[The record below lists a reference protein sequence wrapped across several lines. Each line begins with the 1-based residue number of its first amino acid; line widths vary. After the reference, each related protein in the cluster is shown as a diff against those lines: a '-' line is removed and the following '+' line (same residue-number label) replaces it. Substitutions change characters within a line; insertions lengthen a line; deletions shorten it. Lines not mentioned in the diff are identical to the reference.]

1 MLAASCVNLGRPGGI
16 PVRWLFLLTMRFTF
30 RLLLVLVAVLAAVLL
45 TNTLR
50 LPNHQL
56 AALPTAPAPLLRPD
70 STTAHLAGALRLATV
85 SRTRYADT
93 DTVPFDQLSAYLQR
107 TFPLV
112 HQQLKLQTFSHYG
125 RLYEWPGT
133 DARLKPLLL
142 LAHQDVVPV
151 LPGTEGQW
159 TRPPFAGQVAGGYLY
174 GRGALDDKLNIIGQL
189 EAVEYLLRTHF
200 RPRRTVLLAFG
211 HDEETQGLRG
221 AATMAAALQKR
232 YPALEMVLDE
242 GGLIKADGV
251 AGLTQPVALV
261 GVSEK
266 GYLSLELAA
275 TGQGGHSSMPPALT
289 SVGRV
294 AAAVARLEAQPF
306 PAHLDG
312 GVSGLLAYLAPAVPF
327 GKRLVFAN
335 QWLFGSLI
343 QKSLA
348 ATPSGNAALR
358 TTTAPTIIRGGDKDN
373 VLPIEATA
381 TINFRLLPGD
391 SVGAVIKRVKKI
403 INDPAIRVRTLGQ
416 GRDAAPVSGTDNAA
430 FGVLS
435 RTIKGVFPQA
445 LVAPYVVVGATDARA
460 YACLCPQATY
470 RFMPVLL
477 DQAAIESLH
486 GTNERLSVAA
496 YQEVIRFYAAL
507 IRNM

>member
-1 MLAASCVNLGRPGGI
+1 MR
-16 PVRWLFLLTMRFTF
+16 RFLFLL
-30 RLLLVLVAVLAAVLL
+30 LLAVVGLAAVLL
-45 TNTLR
+45 VNTLR

-56 AALPTAPAPLLRPD
+56 AAVPAAPAVAIAPD
-70 STTAHLAGALRLATV
+70 SALAHLAGALRIPTV

-93 DTVPFDQLSAYLQR
+93 DTVPFDHFQTYLQR

-112 HQQLKLQTFSHYG
+112 HQQLKRQLVNHYG
-125 RLYEWPGT
+125 LLYEWPGT
-133 DARLKPLLL
+133 APALKPLLL

-151 LPGTEGQW
+151 LPGTAGQW
-159 TRPPFAGQVAGGYLY
+159 TRPPFAGQQAGGYLY
-174 GRGALDDKLNIIGQL
+174 GRGALDDKLTVIGQL
-189 EAVEYLLRTHF
+189 EAVEALLRAGF

-211 HDEETQGLRG
+211 HDEETQGRRG
-221 AATMAAALQKR
+221 AGALAAVLQAQH
-232 YPALEMVLDE
+232 PQLEMVLDE

-266 GYLSLELAA
+266 GYLTLELSA

-294 AAAVARLEAQPF
+294 AAAVAKLEAEPF
-306 PAHLDG
+306 PARLDG

-335 QWLFGSLI
+335 QWLFGALI
-343 QKSLA
+343 EKSLA

-373 VLPIEATA
+373 VLPIGATA
-381 TINFRLLPGD
+381 TVNFRLLPGD
-391 SVGAVIKRVKKI
+391 SVAAVISRAKEI
-403 INDPAIRVRTLGQ
+403 IDDPQIQVQTVGE
-416 GRDAAPVSGTDNAA
+416 GRASSPVSGTDNAA
-430 FGVLS
+430 FAALH
-435 RTIKGVFPQA
+435 RTIKSVFPQA

-460 YACLCPQATY
+460 YASLCPQATY
-470 RFMPVLL
+470 RFMPVLM

-486 GTNERLSVAA
+486 GTNERLRPAA
-496 YQEVIRFYAAL
+496 YQELIRFYAAL
-507 IRNM
+507 IKNMQ